1 MDLLGEHSVQIMT
14 TALQVACVLLS
25 ALLVVL
31 SVRRAATGHVPT
43 RSLAP
48 LQVCLAQPD
57 MLNRPLMQAL
67 RSVLPARA
75 PPDPVQCHPRAQT
88 QYGLLTAR
96 RVRARMSRH

>member
-1 MDLLGEHSVQIMT
+1 VDLLGEHSVQIMT

-75 PPDPVQCHPRAQT
+75 PPDPLQ
-88 QYGLLTAR
+88 R
-96 RVRARMSRH
+96 RPEHEPPTVF